1 MPHNWKSEWRPGGI
15 FDLMP
20 DAVLVV
26 AKSGAISKVN
36 HQITAMFGY
45 TQDELLGQPV
55 EILLPDQDRAAHIRE
70 RKNYEKNPHARPMGE
85 SLDLRGR
92 RKDGTEFPVSVM
104 LGPISGRGDDI
115 TMAIVRDLASSEKTA
130 LLSYTDQLTGLP
142 NRAALYRDHGHRCSA
157 ANQQTTSNLALA
169 LFDLEG
175 LHDVNSSLGFASG
188 DEVLKSV
195 ARRLSMASGNF
206 ARSYRLGGDKFVLMS
221 FAESNPLAWIGSIR
235 DTIRQLVEPIDLNG
249 EQVAIDVNAGMVID
263 SKGQSETDQILAD
276 ADLALFRAKAKGRNA
291 DALFTPH
298 MRADLNARRELA
310 VEVAEAFSSGQL
322 ELYFQPQVRLSDL
335 KIVGAEALLRW
346 NHPLRGVVLPS
357 IFLEALAAS
366 PIVDEVARWIL
377 FSACQEA
384 TAWQTIGSRKIFV
397 SVNLFQNQITDDAL
411 PQKIQQILA
420 EARLSPSLL
429 ELEIS
434 EDFTLENSERIV
446 RSLVAVRDAG
456 VGLALD
462 DLGTG
467 HASLIQVSKLPV
479 SCLKID
485 QSFVRQM
492 LPGNRDSVLVDGLVT
507 IAKRLGMD
515 VVAEG
520 IETEAQAKILST
532 TSCDRGQ
539 GFFFGRPM
547 PARDFRE
554 LIALDALPIFAV
566 STA

>member
-1 MPHNWKSEWRPGGI
+1 MPNNWKAEWRPGGI

-26 AKSGAISKVN
+26 TKSGAISKVN
-36 HQITAMFGY
+36 HQLTAMFGY

-55 EILLPDQDRAAHIRE
+55 EILLPDQHRTAHIRE
-70 RKNYEKNPHARPMGE
+70 RENYEKKPHSRPMGE

-104 LGPISGRGDDI
+104 LGPITGRGDDI
-115 TMAIVRDLASSEKTA
+115 TMAVVRDLASTETTA

-142 NRAALYRDHGHRCSA
+142 NRAALFRDHGYRYSA
-157 ANQQTTSNLALA
+157 ENQQRESNLAIA
-169 LFDLEG
+169 LFDLDG
-175 LHDVNSSLGFASG
+175 LHDVNISLGFATG

-195 ARRLSMASGNF
+195 AQRLSMASGNF
-206 ARSYRLGGDKFVLMS
+206 ARLYRLGGDKFVLLS
-221 FAESNPLAWIGSIR
+221 FAESNPLTWIGNIR
-235 DTIRQLVEPIDLNG
+235 NTIRQLVEPIDLNG
-249 EQVAIDVNAGMVID
+249 ELVTIGLNVGMVIQ
-263 SKGQSETDQILAD
+263 SEEQSETDKLLAD
-276 ADLALFRAKAKGRNA
+276 ADLALFHAKANGRNA
-291 DALFTPH
+291 DALFSPH
-298 MRADLNARRELA
+298 MRTGQNAGREFA
-310 VEVAEAFSSGQL
+310 VEVAEAFRLGQL

-335 KIVGAEALLRW
+335 KIIGAEALLRW
-346 NHPLRGVVLPS
+346 NHPVRGVVSPS
-357 IFLEALAAS
+357 IFLDALASS
-366 PIVDEVARWIL
+366 PIVDEAAHWIL

-384 TAWQTIGSRKIFV
+384 SAWQAIGSRKIFV

-411 PQKIQQILA
+411 PQKIQQVLA
-420 EARLSPSLL
+420 EVKLPPSLL

-434 EDFTLENSERIV
+434 ENFTLENSERIV
-446 RSLVAVRDAG
+446 RSLTALRRAG

-467 HASLIQVSKLPV
+467 HASLSQVSKLPV

-492 LPGNRDSVLVDGLVT
+492 RPGNRDSVLVDGLVT

-539 GFFFGRPM
+539 GYFYGRPM
-547 PARDFRE
+547 PAGDFRE
-554 LIALDALPIFAV
+554 MITRDALPISVV
-566 STA
+566 SAA